1 MVARVLPIAVAV
13 FTFGTAGALALG
25 AAGCEKLDHESID
38 RWAHTS
44 QGPAKLLRAVTSD
57 RADPDLSAHAAANLI
72 RRDDDREVYA
82 AFEAMPAAH
91 RAQVIAR
98 LAPRMWDIARVDHE
112 HELPGKPQVAAK
124 DALVRLRSWADE
136 PTRQQIDGDL
146 IDWYCVV
153 SYEDRARAG
162 FHTGASVMRL
172 VGPAAARK
180 LIAVVNGVI
189 AAPGQDRVKN
199 RVGDQLLLGLAATG
213 HPDAVKYVLDL
224 ARMDRGD
231 PTLASRALSALYKA
245 YVDPDGFEAAD
256 RAALVPNLP
265 ALVEIARD
273 DRMSG
278 RSAND
283 AVALIQAVGP
293 PRCLAPLLGMI
304 GAPHPSSRFKYL
316 VIQSALRCGGPGAV
330 VDVVRALPDAGGYA
344 EDEIDGAISGEI
356 ARMTPRDQ
364 AQAAA
369 RALLGEPSTVAK
381 WVGIEALG
389 AMKAS
394 DDAPRVAALA
404 SHREPLVGY
413 WGQRGE
419 GKRDPTLGQ
428 RAREISAQL
437 AVK

>member
-1 MVARVLPIAVAV
+1 MLARVLPIAVAV
-13 FTFGTAGALALG
+13 FTFGT
-25 AAGCEKLDHESID
+25 AGCEKLDHESID

-44 QGPAKLLRAVTSD
+44 KGPAKLLEAVTSD
-57 RADPDLSAHAAANLI
+57 RADPDLSAHAAVNLI
-72 RRDDDREVYA
+72 RRDEDREVTA
-82 AFEAMPAAH
+82 AFEAMPAA
-91 RAQVIAR
+91 RRTQVIAR
-98 LAPRMWDIARVDHE
+98 LAPRLWDVARVE
-112 HELPGKPQVAAK
+112 SERELPGKPQIAAK
-124 DALVRLRSWADE
+124 DALVRIRRWADE
-136 PTRQQIDGDL
+136 PTRQQIDGYL
-146 IDWYCVV
+146 TDWYCVA

-162 FHTGASVMRL
+162 FSTGASVMRM
-172 VGPAAARK
+172 VGPPAGRK
-180 LIAVVNGVI
+180 LIAVLNGVI

-199 RVGDQLLLGLAATG
+199 RVGDQLLLGLGATG
-213 HPDAVKYVLDL
+213 DPDAVKYVLDL

-245 YVDPDGFEAAD
+245 YVAPEGFEPAD
-256 RAALVPNLP
+256 RAALVPDLP
-265 ALVEIARD
+265 ALVGIARD

-283 AVALIQAVGP
+283 AVALIQTVGP

-304 GAPHPSSRFKYL
+304 GAPHPSPRFKF
-316 VIQSALRCGGPGAV
+316 VVAQSALRCGGPAAV
-330 VDVVRALPDAGGYA
+330 VDVVRALPAGGYA
-344 EDEIDGAISGEI
+344 QDEIDGAISGEI

-369 RALLGEPSTVAK
+369 RALLGEPSTLAI

-394 DDAPRVAALA
+394 DDAPRIEALA

-413 WGQRGE
+413 WGQRGQ
-419 GKRDPTLGQ
+419 GKPEPTLGQ

-437 AVK
+437 GGK

>member
-1 MVARVLPIAVAV
+1 MLARVLPIAVAI
-13 FTFGTAGALALG
+13 FTAIFTVILTLGTAGALALG
-25 AAGCEKLDHESID
+25 AAGCEKLDHENID

-44 QGPAKLLRAVTSD
+44 KGPAKLLQAVTSD
-57 RADPDLSAHAAANLI
+57 SADPDLSAHAAANLI

-82 AFEAMPAAH
+82 AFETMPAAR

-98 LAPRMWDIARVDHE
+98 LAPRMWDIARVDNE
-112 HELPGKPQVAAK
+112 RELPGKPQVAAK
-124 DALVRLRSWADE
+124 DALVGLRRWADE
-136 PTRQQIDGDL
+136 PTRQQIDGYL
-146 IDWYCVV
+146 VDWYCVA

-172 VGPAAARK
+172 VGPAAGRK

-245 YVDPDGFEAAD
+245 YVEPDGFEPAD

-265 ALVEIARD
+265 ALVTIARD

-278 RSAND
+278 RPAND
-283 AVALIQAVGP
+283 AVALIRTVGP

-304 GAPHPSSRFKYL
+304 GAPYRN
-316 VIQSALRCGGPGAV
+316 
-330 VDVVRALPDAGGYA
+330 
-344 EDEIDGAISGEI
+344 
-356 ARMTPRDQ
+356 
-364 AQAAA
+364 
-369 RALLGEPSTVAK
+369 
-381 WVGIEALG
+381 
-389 AMKAS
+389 
-394 DDAPRVAALA
+394 
-404 SHREPLVGY
+404 
-413 WGQRGE
+413 
-419 GKRDPTLGQ
+419 
-428 RAREISAQL
+428 
-437 AVK
+437 